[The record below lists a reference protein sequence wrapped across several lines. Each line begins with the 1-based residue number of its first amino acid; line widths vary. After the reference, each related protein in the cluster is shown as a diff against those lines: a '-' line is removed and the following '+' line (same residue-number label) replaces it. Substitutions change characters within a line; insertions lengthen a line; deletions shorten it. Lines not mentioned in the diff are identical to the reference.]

1 VISIIELIKAF
12 FLGIT
17 VAISAALIPGPMM
30 FATIG
35 ISLKKGCRAGQ
46 SVFIGH
52 ALVELTIFLLILVGV
67 SSSISETMMLYLTII
82 GGLMMVLLGLMLIKS
97 AKEVSTMDILASES
111 RLNFSFNPIYAGILT
126 SALNPYFVI
135 WWLAAGTAI
144 ILHEYMISIFAVV
157 AFIVGHW
164 IADLGFL
171 VAVSSSSSKGKELI
185 SQRTYKRMLYF
196 CGGLLMVFGLW
207 FLINYNNFSAMI

>member
-1 VISIIELIKAF
+1 
-12 FLGIT
+12 
-17 VAISAALIPGPMM
+17 VAISAALIPGPMT

-35 ISLKKGCRAGQ
+35 ISLKKGPKAGE

-52 ALVELTIFLLILVGV
+52 ALVELTIFLLILVGI
-67 SSSISETMMLYLTII
+67 SASINENLLSYLTMIGGFMMLI
-82 GGLMMVLLGLMLIKS
+82 LGSMLIKS

-111 RLNFSFNPIYAGILT
+111 RWNLSFNPIYAGILT

-144 ILHEYMISIFAVV
+144 ILHEYMISVFAVV

-164 IADLGFL
+164 LADLGFL

-185 SQRTYKRMLYF
+185 SQHTYKKMLYF

-207 FLINYNNFSAMI
+207 FLINYNNVSAMI